1 MKRSK
6 ILNKIGVI
14 FVACLLISLSPQVV
28 IAATY
33 YSDFATGLD
42 TNNGTSTSTPWKY
55 MPGMSGWTGSKTLSS
70 GDVVVLKGGSHWTFT
85 STTANLI
92 TPSTSITIMGGQQCG
107 FTGSPAVA
115 CDGTTTPCG
124 STASVSCNGGTAWG
138 SGYPIIDGTGSAS
151 NSFRAMISDLS
162 GYALTVDGLE
172 LYNIGEP
179 VNDGGYGVDFEGG
192 SNLTVENC
200 LFDTN
205 AVDGIALA
213 ENSNNTTVSNFIIH
227 DNIFE
232 AQGRIDIESCG
243 NGGCTST
250 VMSNIQFYNNTFY
263 GPNTTGKV
271 FTGGSSPYYHTD
283 GIMING
289 GNSNAVYGINGM
301 VVHHNKFI
309 GDWCA
314 YNGTADVGVT
324 AVLYLSGAISSSYSE
339 SGTLVYDNLFE
350 DDAVNCLMSGTTAE
364 PPWNWAAI
372 GIGNGYHTG
381 DQIYNNTFYG
391 INVNAS
397 AEAAIA
403 VNDTAGATGI
413 IIKNNIMAKC
423 DNCISYSDN
432 VTSTKSIATITD
444 NQFWSINTNSLIND
458 NGNTYT
464 TCATIL
470 SDGYIASGYC
480 ANSNPEFTTLPTAGT
495 AGSGNFNLLSNSPT
509 IGQGANLSSLFTTD
523 ILGNSWTTWG
533 LGAYEYESGTTY
545 YTLTTTQGTGVASI
559 TSSPSGISCP
569 STCSSSYAS
578 GTAVTLTSTCSTGY
592 QNPVYSGAC
601 TGSTCSVTMNAA
613 ESVSVSCS
621 AITYTLSVTSTN
633 GTVTSSPSGINCG
646 STCSATYNSGT
657 SVTLT
662 ASPNSGYTFT
672 GWLGGGCSGTGTC
685 TVTMTAATSVTATFA
700 TTVYNLTVT
709 KSGTGTGTVTGSDG
723 FINCGSTCSVNYS
736 SGTSVTLTAS
746 ATSGSTFTGWSG
758 GGCSGTGTCT
768 VTMTATTS
776 VTATFN
782 SVPYIL
788 SVTSGTGSPT
798 ITSSPSGINCDST
811 CYASFS
817 SGSIVTLSSTCSTG
831 YQNPVYSGA
840 CTGST
845 CSVTMNAA
853 ESVSVNCSATTTSYI
868 LSVTSGTGSPTIT
881 SSPSGIN
888 CGSTCS
894 SSYASGTAVTLTSTC
909 SSGYQNPVYSGACT
923 GSTCSVTMNAA
934 ESVSVNCSATNSSGG
949 GSGGGGG
956 GCFIATAAYG
966 SYLDPHVMVLRE
978 FRDKILLKSKMGQRF
993 VKFYYKHSPPIADAI
1008 RKTEVLRFATRLA
1021 ITPIVY
1027 ALDYPNVTAVLLLT
1041 APLIIMVI
1049 RRKKTAYFV

>member
-1 MKRSK
+1 LFTKNGGAIVKRSK

-232 AQGRIDIESCG
+232 AQGRVDIESCG

-480 ANSNPEFTTLPTAGT
+480 ANSNPEFTTLPTQGT

-509 IGQGANLSSLFTTD
+509 IGQGANLSSIFTTD
-523 ILGNSWTTWG
+523 ILGNTWTVPYG
-533 LGAYEYESGTTY
+533 LGAYEYGAVQSTQS
-545 YTLTTTQGTGVASI
+545 TL
-559 TSSPSGISCP
+559 
-569 STCSSSYAS
+569 
-578 GTAVTLTSTCSTGY
+578 L
-592 QNPVYSGAC
+592 
-601 TGSTCSVTMNAA
+601 
-613 ESVSVSCS
+613 
-621 AITYTLSVTSTN
+621 VTSVN
-633 GTVTSSPSGINCG
+633 GTVTSNPSGINCG
-646 STCSATYNSGT
+646 STCSANYDSGTAVTLTASPNSGYTFTGWSGGGCSGTGTCTVTMTAATSVTATFATTAYNLTVTKSGTGTGTVTGSDGFINCGSTCSVNYSSGTSITLTASATSGSTFSGWSGGGCSGTGTCTVTMTAATSVTATFTPVYSLTVTNSTTREGTVTGGNGLINCGSTCSANYQVGT

-662 ASPNSGYTFT
+662 ASANSGYTFT

-700 TTVYNLTVT
+700 TTVYNLTVR
-709 KSGTGTGTVTGSDG
+709 KSGTGTGTVTGG
-723 FINCGSTCSVNYS
+723 NGLINCGSTCSVNYS

-746 ATSGSTFTGWSG
+746 ATSGSTFSGWSG
-758 GGCSGTGTCT
+758 ACSGTRTCT
-768 VTMTATTS
+768 VTMTAAKS
-776 VTATFN
+776 
-782 SVPYIL
+782 
-788 SVTSGTGSPT
+788 
-798 ITSSPSGINCDST
+798 
-811 CYASFS
+811 
-817 SGSIVTLSSTCSTG
+817 
-831 YQNPVYSGA
+831 
-840 CTGST
+840 
-845 CSVTMNAA
+845 
-853 ESVSVNCSATTTSYI
+853 
-868 LSVTSGTGSPTIT
+868 
-881 SSPSGIN
+881 
-888 CGSTCS
+888 
-894 SSYASGTAVTLTSTC
+894 
-909 SSGYQNPVYSGACT
+909 
-923 GSTCSVTMNAA
+923 
-934 ESVSVNCSATNSSGG
+934 
-949 GSGGGGG
+949 
-956 GCFIATAAYG
+956 ATAA
-966 SYLDPHVMVLRE
+966 
-978 FRDKILLKSKMGQRF
+978 FAKIHR
-993 VKFYYKHSPPIADAI
+993 
-1008 RKTEVLRFATRLA
+1008 
-1021 ITPIVY
+1021 
-1027 ALDYPNVTAVLLLT
+1027 
-1041 APLIIMVI
+1041 
-1049 RRKKTAYFV
+1049 

>member
-1 MKRSK
+1 
-6 ILNKIGVI
+6 
-14 FVACLLISLSPQVV
+14 
-28 IAATY
+28 
-33 YSDFATGLD
+33 
-42 TNNGTSTSTPWKY
+42 
-55 MPGMSGWTGSKTLSS
+55 
-70 GDVVVLKGGSHWTFT
+70 
-85 STTANLI
+85 
-92 TPSTSITIMGGQQCG
+92 
-107 FTGSPAVA
+107 
-115 CDGTTTPCG
+115 
-124 STASVSCNGGTAWG
+124 
-138 SGYPIIDGTGSAS
+138 
-151 NSFRAMISDLS
+151 
-162 GYALTVDGLE
+162 
-172 LYNIGEP
+172 
-179 VNDGGYGVDFEGG
+179 
-192 SNLTVENC
+192 
-200 LFDTN
+200 
-205 AVDGIALA
+205 
-213 ENSNNTTVSNFIIH
+213 
-227 DNIFE
+227 
-232 AQGRIDIESCG
+232 
-243 NGGCTST
+243 
-250 VMSNIQFYNNTFY
+250 
-263 GPNTTGKV
+263 GKV

-423 DNCISYSDN
+423 DSCISYSDN
-432 VTSTKSIATITD
+432 TTSTKSIATITD
-444 NQFWSINTNSLIND
+444 NQFWSINTNSLISD

-464 TCATIL
+464 TCATCL
-470 SDGYIASGYC
+470 SDGYFTSGYC

-578 GTAVTLTSTCSTGY
+578 GTAVTLT
-592 QNPVYSGAC
+592 
-601 TGSTCSVTMNAA
+601 
-613 ESVSVSCS
+613 
-621 AITYTLSVTSTN
+621 
-633 GTVTSSPSGINCG
+633 
-646 STCSATYNSGT
+646 
-657 SVTLT
+657 
-662 ASPNSGYTFT
+662 
-672 GWLGGGCSGTGTC
+672 
-685 TVTMTAATSVTATFA
+685 
-700 TTVYNLTVT
+700 
-709 KSGTGTGTVTGSDG
+709 
-723 FINCGSTCSVNYS
+723 
-736 SGTSVTLTAS
+736 
-746 ATSGSTFTGWSG
+746 
-758 GGCSGTGTCT
+758 
-768 VTMTATTS
+768 
-776 VTATFN
+776 
-782 SVPYIL
+782 
-788 SVTSGTGSPT
+788 
-798 ITSSPSGINCDST
+798 
-811 CYASFS
+811 
-817 SGSIVTLSSTCSTG
+817 STCSTG